1 MKTVKSLATLTL
13 CLLSAFSTLVV
24 LDTQRA
30 KAGKI
35 CSNRTLYGTYVNQ
48 SEGYVNYTQPYAIT
62 SIITYNGD
70 GTSGGTVLANSVA
83 GNVTTNVATR
93 GKYQVNSDCSVT
105 ISVTRDN
112 GTTANFSGVIFDDGN
127 KFNVTQTDAGTI
139 VNLKGERIRN
149 YTHPTN

>member
-13 CLLSAFSTLVV
+13 CLLPAFSTLFV
-24 LDTQRA
+24 LDTQSA
-30 KAGKI
+30 KAEKT

-93 GKYQVNSDCSVT
+93 GKYQVNSDCSLT

-112 GTTANFSGVIFDDGN
+112 GTTANFSGVIFDDG
-127 KFNVTQTDAGTI
+127 I
-139 VNLKGERIRN
+139 SLMLLKLTRVLLLISRVKGLEI
-149 YTHPTN
+149 TAHPTN